1 MANRVT
7 LDDIAQ
13 HVKVSKTL
21 VSLVLNGKAQRYGI
35 SKQTCD
41 RVFAAVK
48 ELNYRP
54 NQTARSLRTG
64 KSKTIGLVVSDI
76 SNAFYA
82 NLAREFED
90 LATAQGYSVFICSTD
105 EGVEKEKSLITM
117 LRNRQ
122 VDGLVVSTSQD
133 KPDWLGVINNGGT
146 PLVLI
151 DRHLGYNSLNAVVS
165 DNREGGKMLAQHIVE
180 QGFRKP
186 LVIGLS
192 TKHISSVAERVDG
205 FAEVFRQRNLRYAVR
220 EVGFNTIQNDV
231 GNLLGS
237 LKSLPFKPDCLF
249 AVNNNVATAVLQY
262 LAANNVKIPK
272 ELGLVCFDDMPYFS
286 IIKPSITAV
295 EQPIAQICSR
305 AFGLLHELMGSG
317 DKRTSTGVVEI
328 PVKLNIR
335 ESSLLKSK

>member
-1 MANRVT
+1 MAGRVT

-13 HVKVSKTL
+13 RVGVSKTL
-21 VSLVLNGKAQRYGI
+21 VSLVLNGKAERYGI

-41 RVFAAVK
+41 RVFDAVH

-64 KSKTIGLVVSDI
+64 KTRTIGLVVSDI

-105 EGVEKEKSLITM
+105 EDVEKEKSLITM

-122 VDGLVVSTSQD
+122 VDGLAVSSSQD
-133 KPDWLGVINNGGT
+133 KPDWLNAINDGGT

-151 DRHLGYNSLNAVVS
+151 DRHLGNNTLSAVVGA
-165 DNREGGKMLAQHIVE
+165 NREGGRMLARHLVE
-180 QGFRKP
+180 QGFQNP
-186 LVIGLS
+186 MVIGLS
-192 TKHISSVAERVDG
+192 TNHISSVAERIEG
-205 FAEVFRQRNLRYAVR
+205 FVEVFKNENLEYAVH
-220 EVGFNTIQNDV
+220 EVGFHSVQSDV
-231 GNLLGS
+231 VNLLNGIES
-237 LKSLPFKPDCLF
+237 KRFKPDCLF
-249 AVNNNVATAVLQY
+249 AVNNNIATAVLQY
-262 LAANNVKIPK
+262 LSAKNVKVPN

-286 IIKPSITAV
+286 IIKPSVTAV

-305 AFGLLHELMGSG
+305 AFGILQELMETGS
-317 DKRTSTGVVEI
+317 KSKSTGVVEI
-328 PVKLNIR
+328 PVKVKIR
-335 ESSLLKSK
+335 ESSMLKSN